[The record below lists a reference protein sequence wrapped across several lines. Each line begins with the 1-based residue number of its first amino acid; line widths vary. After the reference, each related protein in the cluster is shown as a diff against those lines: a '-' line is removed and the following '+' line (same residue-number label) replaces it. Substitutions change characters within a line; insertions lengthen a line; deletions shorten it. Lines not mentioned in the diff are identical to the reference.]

1 MLAQPCLISAY
12 ADHPVDGLY
21 QSFCN
26 ILQTPAFSRRT
37 VSVVL
42 ILCVIYLGRA
52 IWHSKK
58 RAFWLGDR
66 LLGMLSLVASTER
79 AHPLSRVSSG
89 DQMNLVLLKLMEY
102 LGHTNAL
109 LCGLA
114 YDEVSC
120 HLVSGYNPL
129 LMNLRS
135 RDSQIIH
142 RSQQ

>member
-1 MLAQPCLISAY
+1 MLAQPCLIFLN

-42 ILCVIYLGRA
+42 IFYVVFLGRA

-66 LLGMLSLVASTER
+66 LPGMLSLLASIER
-79 AHPLSRVSSG
+79 AHPLSRVSNG
-89 DQMNLVLLKLMEY
+89 DQMNLVLLKLVEY

-120 HLVSGYNPL
+120 HLMFG
-129 LMNLRS
+129 
-135 RDSQIIH
+135 
-142 RSQQ
+142 

>member
-1 MLAQPCLISAY
+1 MLAQPCLIFLN

-37 VSVVL
+37 VFLVL
-42 ILCVIYLGRA
+42 IFYVVFLGRA

-66 LLGMLSLVASTER
+66 LPGMLSLLASIER
-79 AHPLSRVSSG
+79 AHPLSRVSKG
-89 DQMNLVLLKLMEY
+89 DQMNLVLLKLVEY

-120 HLVSGYNPL
+120 HLMFG
-129 LMNLRS
+129 
-135 RDSQIIH
+135 
-142 RSQQ
+142 